1 MDRLVYALG
10 FVVIVA
16 CGAIVMAT
24 GQALPPVVASH
35 FAANGVAGSFMPR
48 DDYVHFMAA
57 LTTLVPLG
65 VAALLAV
72 FLMAIHLIVVAANHR
87 QPPSLAS
94 GPFIAALVG
103 FLVAMGVWA
112 ISLSLRFRR
121 PPPR

>member
-57 LTTLVPLG
+57 LTTLVNLPVG
-65 VAALLAV
+65 RGSSFGKSAGSSVST
-72 FLMAIHLIVVAANHR
+72 
-87 QPPSLAS
+87 PS
-94 GPFIAALVG
+94 
-103 FLVAMGVWA
+103 
-112 ISLSLRFRR
+112 
-121 PPPR
+121 